1 MEPSISITPIRTYR
15 DTFGAVTQLW
25 LDTPSGRWGI
35 LFMAALMSVV
45 FSLSAPWWI
54 GITGG
59 LFWALAMW
67 LFLLAL
73 QSWKIMQASRREG
86 ASTFTFDDSG
96 VLCRARTMEV
106 RVPWSGMVRV
116 RMTKQRCFLYF
127 TPRCAW
133 FIRRDGM
140 KPGEEAAILA
150 LAGKA
155 GCKIGGVS

>member
-1 MEPSISITPIRTYR
+1 MEQAISITPVRTYA

-25 LDTPSGRWGI
+25 LGTPSGRWGI
-35 LFMAALMSVV
+35 LLMAAVMAVV

-54 GITGG
+54 GTAGG
-59 LFWALAMW
+59 LFWAFAMW

-73 QSWKIMQASRREG
+73 QSWKIMQTVRREG
-86 ASTFTFDDSG
+86 ASTFTFDEDG
-96 VLCRARTMEV
+96 VLCRARTMEM
-106 RVPWSGMVRV
+106 RVTWSGMARV

-140 KPGEEAAILA
+140 KPGEEASILG
-150 LAGKA
+150 LAMKA
-155 GCKIGGVS
+155 GAKVEGMG